1 MLFIGLGR
9 TIAEAHF
16 GHWLIRSVVM
26 RHALEQ
32 RASELANGFFGNVR
46 QFLTVAQHDETADAT
61 LEIGLGAPCDL
72 HAPVTLGRHAQ
83 VGGGGS
89 GAVLVNNDATQVR
102 DTVGNPNSVGD
113 GHLQFVLGG

>member
-9 TIAEAHF
+9 TIEEAHF
-16 GHWLIRSVVM
+16 GHWLIRSVVI

-61 LEIGLGAPCDL
+61 LEIGLGAPMISTPLSPLDDTRTL
-72 HAPVTLGRHAQ
+72 EAVVPAPCW
-83 VGGGGS
+83 
-89 GAVLVNNDATQVR
+89 
-102 DTVGNPNSVGD
+102 
-113 GHLQFVLGG
+113 